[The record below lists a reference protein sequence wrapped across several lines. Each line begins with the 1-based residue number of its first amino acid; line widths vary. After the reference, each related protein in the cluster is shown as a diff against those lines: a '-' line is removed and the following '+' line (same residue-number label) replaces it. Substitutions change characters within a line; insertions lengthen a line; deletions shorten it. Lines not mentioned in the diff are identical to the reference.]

1 MDMTEFNRL
10 DLENRVMEVENKQ
23 QSASHHE

>member
-1 MDMTEFNRL
+1 MDMSEFNRL

-23 QSASHHE
+23 RAASHME